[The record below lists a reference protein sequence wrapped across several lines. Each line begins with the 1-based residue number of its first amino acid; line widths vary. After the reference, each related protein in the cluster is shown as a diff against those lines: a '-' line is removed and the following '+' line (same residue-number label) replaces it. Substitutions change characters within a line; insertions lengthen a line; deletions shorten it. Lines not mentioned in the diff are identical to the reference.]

1 MPKVMFPYG
10 HGRMEYEFP
19 EEGFLGSLVPP
30 LHSYVSKG
38 TPQELV
44 ERAVRIPV
52 GCPPLHVLAQG
63 KRRVVI
69 LVSDHTRPVPSRL
82 ILPVLLAEI
91 RKGAPKAQITILVA
105 TGCHRATTE
114 EELRKKLGPELAGQ
128 ARVLVHDCDGPV
140 ADCGYLPSGG
150 RLLLNKT
157 ALEADLLVA
166 EGFIEPHFFAG
177 FSGGRKSVLPGI
189 AGRRTVLYNHN
200 AGFIAHPY
208 ARAGNLLGNPVH
220 ADMLYAARTAQLA
233 FICNVVLGPERNVVY
248 ATAGDCVLAHEEGCA
263 FVHKW
268 CSVPRVEADIVVTSN
283 GGYPLDQNVYQ
294 AVKGL
299 STAREAVKKGGSI
312 VMLAQ
317 AADGHG
323 GKSFFADFV
332 RTRDL
337 ARMEETIVRTRPE
350 DTRPDQ
356 WQCQILLRV
365 LRHARVIFVSALPP
379 ELVRAFH
386 MVPASSLEEAMILAR
401 RYAGSQL
408 PTVAAIPDGVGTILR

>member
-1 MPKVMFPYG
+1 
-10 HGRMEYEFP
+10 
-19 EEGFLGSLVPP
+19 
-30 LHSYVSKG
+30 
-38 TPQELV
+38 
-44 ERAVRIPV
+44 
-52 GCPPLHVLAQG
+52 
-63 KRRVVI
+63 
-69 LVSDHTRPVPSRL
+69 
-82 ILPVLLAEI
+82 
-91 RKGAPKAQITILVA
+91 
-105 TGCHRATTE
+105 
-114 EELRKKLGPELAGQ
+114 
-128 ARVLVHDCDGPV
+128 
-140 ADCGYLPSGG
+140 
-150 RLLLNKT
+150 
-157 ALEADLLVA
+157 
-166 EGFIEPHFFAG
+166 
-177 FSGGRKSVLPGI
+177 
-189 AGRRTVLYNHN
+189 
-200 AGFIAHPY
+200 
-208 ARAGNLLGNPVH
+208 
-220 ADMLYAARTAQLA
+220 MLYAARTAQLA

-248 ATAGDCVLAHEEGCA
+248 ATAGDCALAHEAGCA
-263 FVHKW
+263 FVRKW

-299 STAREAVKKGGSI
+299 STARAAVKKGGSI